1 VGCYKVV
8 IASAPESYVHILLVE
23 DDNELA
29 ARITRGLTQA
39 GFVVE
44 RAVDGDDGLELGLQ
58 PQVDMI
64 VLDLGLPGRSGLE
77 VLKEWRVRGVMT
89 PVLILTARGTW
100 VDKVEGLNDGADD
113 YLTKP
118 FHLPELVAR
127 LHALCRRGRGHASNM
142 LKHEDLTVN
151 LTSGEVMCGDTPLE
165 MTALELRM
173 LKYFMNRTR
182 HVISQSELIDYLYN
196 GDETRESNT
205 IEVYVGRLRRKIGAE
220 KIKTLRGMGYRFG

>member
-1 VGCYKVV
+1 MHV
-8 IASAPESYVHILLVE
+8 LLVE
-23 DDNELA
+23 DDNDLA

-39 GFVVE
+39 GFLVE
-44 RAVDGDDGLELGLQ
+44 RAVDGEDGLELGLQ

-64 VLDLGLPGRSGLE
+64 VLDLGLPGKSGLE
-77 VLKEWRVRGVMT
+77 VLKEWRARGVVT

-100 VDKVEGLNDGADD
+100 VDKVGGLNEGADD

-127 LHALCRRGRGHASNM
+127 LHALGRRGWGHASNV

-151 LTSGEVMCGDTPLE
+151 LNTGEVICGGAPVE

-173 LKYFMNRTR
+173 LKYFMNRAR
-182 HVISQSELIDYLYN
+182 HVISQAELIDYLYN
-196 GDETRESNT
+196 GEESRESNT
-205 IEVYVGRLRRKIGAE
+205 IEVYIGRLRRKIGAE

>member
-1 VGCYKVV
+1 MHV
-8 IASAPESYVHILLVE
+8 LLVE

-29 ARITRGLTQA
+29 SRISRGLTQA

-44 RAVDGDDGLELGLQ
+44 RAVDGDDGFELGLQ
-58 PQVDMI
+58 SQMDMI
-64 VLDLGLPGRSGLE
+64 VLDLGLPGKPGLE
-77 VLKEWRVRGVMT
+77 VLKEWRARGVGT

-100 VDKVEGLNDGADD
+100 TDKVSGLNEGADD

-118 FHLPELVAR
+118 FHVPELVAR
-127 LHALCRRGRGHASNM
+127 LHALRRRGWGHASNI

-151 LTSGEVMCGDTPLE
+151 LATGEVTRGDELLE
-165 MTALELRM
+165 LTALELRM
-173 LKYFMNRTR
+173 LKYFMNRIR
-182 HVISQSELIDYLYN
+182 HVISQSELVEHLYN
-196 GDETRESNT
+196 SDDMRESNT

>member
-1 VGCYKVV
+1 MGWY
-8 IASAPESYVHILLVE
+8 SAPFAVGLEFPVHVLLVE
-23 DDNELA
+23 DDNDLA

-39 GFVVE
+39 GFLVE
-44 RAVDGDDGLELGLQ
+44 RAVDGEDGLELGLQ

-64 VLDLGLPGRSGLE
+64 VLDLGLPGKSGLE
-77 VLKEWRVRGVMT
+77 VLKEWRARGVVT

-100 VDKVEGLNDGADD
+100 VDKVGGLNEGADD

-127 LHALCRRGRGHASNM
+127 LHALGRRGWGHASNV

-151 LTSGEVMCGDTPLE
+151 LNTGEVICGGAPVE

-173 LKYFMNRTR
+173 LKYFMNRAR
-182 HVISQSELIDYLYN
+182 HVISQAELIDYLYN
-196 GDETRESNT
+196 GEESRESNT
-205 IEVYVGRLRRKIGAE
+205 IEVYIGRLRRKIGAE